1 MKKLTFLFIIFFI
14 LISYS
19 QSNEENKLNFIIVF
33 VDDMGYGD
41 IGSYGHPT
49 IKTPNLD
56 RMSYE
61 GQKWTQFYSASSVCT
76 PSRAA
81 LMTGRL
87 PIRNGMIGEKYRVL
101 YENSDYG
108 IPESEITIAE
118 KLKEQNYKTAAIG
131 KWHLGHKQKY
141 LPLNNGFDYYYGIPY
156 SNDMNAING
165 VTCCPGNNYW
175 PQYENNPINSNNYN
189 LPLIENN
196 DIIERP
202 VDQTTIT
209 KRFSEKVVEKIK
221 EMKDDKFFIYL
232 SHSMPHIPIY
242 ASDDFIGKSKAGL
255 YGDVIEEIDHG
266 VGIIMNELR
275 KNDLD
280 KNTIVV
286 FSSDNGPWLPY
297 KNHGGSAGL
306 LREGKGMTWEGGH
319 RVPGIFWGG
328 DIKPGVI
335 DEIGSTMD
343 LFPTFLDL
351 SNSSKVVDRV
361 IDGVNI
367 KETLFDHAPSKRNKI
382 IFYREREIYA
392 IRYGEYKA
400 HFIIKGAYNYPKGSN
415 KKIVLEEPLL
425 FNLNIDPS
433 EKHNIADKFPEKVEE
448 IKKIAI
454 DHLNSF
460 EPPESVLDY
469 RNSKEF

>member
-1 MKKLTFLFIIFFI
+1 
-14 LISYS
+14 
-19 QSNEENKLNFIIVF
+19 
-33 VDDMGYGD
+33 
-41 IGSYGHPT
+41 
-49 IKTPNLD
+49 
-56 RMSYE
+56 MSYE

-118 KLKEQNYKTAAIG
+118 KLKEQNYKTAAVG

-156 SNDMNAING
+156 SNDMNAVNG
-165 VTCCPGNNYW
+165 VTCCPGSNYW
-175 PQYENNPINSNNYN
+175 PQYKENPINSNNYN
-189 LPLIENN
+189 VPLIENN

-209 KRFSEKVVEKIK
+209 KRFSEKVVEKIN

-286 FSSDNGPWLPY
+286 FSSDNGPWLPF
-297 KNHGGSAGL
+297 KTHGGSAGL
-306 LREGKGMTWEGGH
+306 LREGKGMTWEGGQ
-319 RVPGIFWGG
+319 RVPGIFWGA

-335 DEIGSTMD
+335 DQIGSTMD
-343 LFPTFLDL
+343 LLPTIVDFT
-351 SNSSKVVDRV
+351 NSESISDRV
-361 IDGVNI
+361 IDGVSI
-367 KETLFDHAPSKRNKI
+367 KQTLLNHSPSERDKI
-382 IFYREREIYA
+382 IFYREREVYA
-392 IRYGEYKA
+392 IRYGKYKA
-400 HFIIKGAYNYPKGSN
+400 HFIIKGAYNYPPGSN
-415 KKIVLEEPLL
+415 EKIVLDTPLL
-425 FNLNIDPS
+425 FNLDEDPS
-433 EKHNIADKFPEKVEE
+433 EKHNIAEKYPEKVEE
-448 IKKIAI
+448 IKLIAQNHI
-454 DHLNSF
+454 NSF
-460 EPPESVLDY
+460 NPPESLLES
-469 RNSKEF
+469 RNSEKF